1 MLRASVSQP
10 VGRLLAGPRSAAQ
23 RPAREGRCRRL

>member
-10 VGRLLAGPRSAAQ
+10 VGRLLAAQ